1 MFNYSSLCPFLAY
14 CYAAAIEVLIMQ
26 FPYGICDFQYII
38 ENNLLY
44 VDRTHLIPKVERAG
58 LQIIFL
64 RPRRFGKS
72 LWLSTLEN
80 YYDIAKA
87 DKFEQL
93 FGHLAIGKQPTKLHN
108 KYATACYHHRKQ
120 CHCIISIFS

>member
-1 MFNYSSLCPFLAY
+1 
-14 CYAAAIEVLIMQ
+14 MQ
-26 FPYGICDFQYII
+26 FPYGVCDFQYIV
-38 ENNLLY
+38 ENNLFY
-44 VDRTHLIPKVERAG
+44 VDRTQLIPKVERAG

-80 YYDIAKA
+80 YYDIDKA

-93 FGHLAIGKQPTKLHN
+93 FGHLSTW
-108 KYATACYHHRKQ
+108 
-120 CHCIISIFS
+120 